1 MLLDQIRALALVKR
15 HIGDLQKA
23 VSRYLDAAH

>member
-15 HIGDLQKA
+15 HIYGLQEA
-23 VSRYLDAAH
+23 FGGNLDAAH